1 MIIDAVMFV
10 FNILMAFADS
20 FWGLPML
27 LITGFIAVVY
37 TIENRGFQFTHFGYA
52 IRETLGKTMKVQSS
66 CVNERGI
73 TSFKA
78 LCMALSNTIGVGNIA
93 GVSLAIALGGPGA
106 VFWIWIAG
114 VLGMII
120 KYGEI
125 VLGCKYHEIDPK
137 TGMYYGGIMWY
148 IEKGLGEK
156 WKWLASIYAVVYILS
171 GINGPGVQVN
181 TLATSVTA
189 YFNIPSMLIGI
200 ILSVLIGAVLL
211 GGLKRISEF
220 AGKVVPMMSVMYMVI
235 TATIVIIYIR
245 QVPEIILLI
254 LRCAVSDCQAV
265 AGGFGGASAA
275 MAIRYGIAR
284 GFYSNGAGTG
294 DSPFAHSSVDV
305 SHPSE
310 QGIWGIAEVAV
321 DTLVCTGTA
330 LMVLL
335 TGVWQTGESGAPLTA
350 SAVSIA
356 FHSEAFGNVF
366 IILMV
371 LFFSLTTAIMSA
383 YYGEVSL
390 KFFTKRNT
398 SIIVY
403 RFIVCLYVVFCTNTV
418 FVERLDIVWRI
429 ADFNTIIAMVVSIT
443 SLFLLRKDVA
453 ECTKEYKEIVKRR
466 KKQHI

>member
-1 MIIDAVMFV
+1 MMNAVMFV
-10 FNILMAFADS
+10 FHILMGIADS

-27 LITGFIAVVY
+27 LLTGAIAVIY
-37 TIENRGFQFTHFGYA
+37 TVMNRGFQFTHFGYA
-52 IRETLGKTMKVQSS
+52 MKETLGKTIK
-66 CVNERGI
+66 ERGSRTGARGI
-73 TSFKA
+73 SSFKA

-106 VFWIWIAG
+106 VFWIWVAG

-125 VLGCKYHEIDPK
+125 VLGCKYHEIDPE

-148 IEKGLGEK
+148 IEKGIGK
-156 WKWLASIYAVVYILS
+156 NWKWLAAIYAVVYILS

-189 YFNIPSMLIGI
+189 YFEIPSMLIGV
-200 ILSVLIGAVLL
+200 ILAGLIGAVLL

-220 AGKVVPMMSVMYMVI
+220 AGKVVPLMSVMYLVI
-235 TATIVIIYIR
+235 TVAIVVIYIR
-245 QVPEIILLI
+245 QVPETIGMIF
-254 LRCAVSDCQAV
+254 RYAFSDCQAI
-265 AGGFGGASAA
+265 AGGFGGAGAA

-321 DTLVCTGTA
+321 DALVCTGTA

-335 TGVWQTGESGAPLTA
+335 TGAWETGQSGAPLTA
-350 SAVSIA
+350 SAVSMA
-356 FHSEAFGNVF
+356 FHSDAFGNIF

-383 YYGEVSL
+383 YCGEISL
-390 KFFTKRNT
+390 KFFTQRKPV
-398 SIIVY
+398 IMGY
-403 RFIVCLYVVFCTNTV
+403 RCIVCLYVIFCTNAV

-453 ECTKEYKEIVKRR
+453 ECTREYKEIIKQKAGKRG
-466 KKQHI
+466 

>member
-1 MIIDAVMFV
+1 MLIDAVMFV
-10 FNILMAFADS
+10 FNILMWIADR

-37 TIENRGFQFTHFGYA
+37 TVMNRGFQFTHFGYA
-52 IRETLGKTMKVQSS
+52 MKETLGRTIK
-66 CVNERGI
+66 ERGSKTGEKGI
-73 TSFKA
+73 SSFKA

-125 VLGCKYHEIDPK
+125 VLGCKYHEIDPE

-148 IEKGLGEK
+148 IEKGLGEN
-156 WKWLASIYAVVYILS
+156 WKWLAAIYAVVYILS

-189 YFNIPSMLIGI
+189 YFDIPSMLIGI
-200 ILSVLIGAVLL
+200 AFSILIGAVLL

-220 AGKVVPMMSVMYMVI
+220 AGKVVPLMSTMYLFI
-235 TATIVIIYIR
+235 TMAIVLIYIR
-245 QVPEIILLI
+245 QVPDTILMI
-254 LRCAVSDCQAV
+254 FRYAVSDCRAV
-265 AGGFGGASAA
+265 TGGFGGA

-305 SHPSE
+305 GHPSE

-321 DTLVCTGTA
+321 DALVCTGTA

-335 TGVWQTGESGAPLTA
+335 TGAWQTGESGAPLTA

-356 FHSEAFGNVF
+356 FHSDAFGNIF

-383 YYGEVSL
+383 YCGEISL
-390 KFFTKRNT
+390 KFFTKKKPA
-398 SIIVY
+398 IMAY
-403 RFIVCLYVVFCTNTV
+403 RCIVCLYVIFCTNAV

-429 ADFNTIIAMVVSIT
+429 ADFNTIIAMLVSIT

-453 ECTKEYKEIVKRR
+453 ECTRGYKEII
-466 KKQHI
+466 KQTH